1 MIFEVRSQG
10 LQSDVITYSAAI
22 SAPEKSTQR
31 QRLVELIVEMRSQ
44 GLRADVI
51 ARSAAISAC
60 VKSTQLQR
68 FPELIVWFARRDCP
82 QT

>member
-1 MIFEVRSQG
+1 MIVEVRLQG
-10 LQSDVITYSAAI
+10 LQADVITYSAAI

-44 GLRADVI
+44 GLQADVTTC
-51 ARSAAISAC
+51 SAAISPF